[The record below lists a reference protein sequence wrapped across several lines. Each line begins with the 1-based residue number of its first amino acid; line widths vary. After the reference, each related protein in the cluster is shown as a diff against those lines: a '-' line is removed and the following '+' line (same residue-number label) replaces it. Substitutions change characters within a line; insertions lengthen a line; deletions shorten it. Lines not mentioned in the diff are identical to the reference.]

1 MNIIEHLLPKVIFPI
16 QIGPVNL
23 SITNQVLVMWLA
35 AALVVLFF
43 YLAGRKPTL
52 IPHKLQNAAE
62 IYIEAL
68 WDNIEPI
75 VHDKAWLPFFCALFS
90 FIFFI
95 NLLGLF
101 PGLTPPSSNINFTAS
116 LAIIIFLLAHSVG
129 IKQHGLIKY
138 LKSFAPSGIPWPV
151 LIFIVPVEIVSQ
163 IARPFSLSVR
173 LFANMFAGHAV
184 MLTLLSLIFVF
195 KSFYILPGPL
205 IGNILVSAFEIF
217 ISLIQA
223 FIFTFL
229 SAYYIGSAIESDH

>member
-1 MNIIEHLLPKVIFPI
+1 MNIIEHLSPHVVFPI
-16 QIGPVNL
+16 HIGPVDL
-23 SITNQVLVMWLA
+23 SITNQVLIMWAA
-35 AALVVLFF
+35 AALVMLFF
-43 YLAGRKPTL
+43 LLAGRKPTL

-95 NLLGLF
+95 NLLGIM
-101 PGLTPPSSNINFTAS
+101 PGLTPPTSNINFTAS
-116 LAIIIFLLAHSVG
+116 LAIIIFLLSHCAG
-129 IKQHGLIKY
+129 IRRHGAIKY
-138 LKSFAPSGIPWPV
+138 LKSFAPSGVPWPV
-151 LIFIVPVEIVSQ
+151 LVFIVPVEFVSQ

-184 MLTLLSLIFVF
+184 MLTLISLIFVF
-195 KSFYILPGPL
+195 KSVYILPWPV
-205 IGNILVSAFEIF
+205 IGNMLVSAFEIF